1 MRRRYRKNLELP
13 VLEQVEI
20 LDFAAEGKSL
30 ARVDEKVVFVPL
42 TVPGDIVDIQL
53 TRSRSS
59 FSEGKV
65 IKFHKKSDLRIEP
78 ECEHFGQCGGCKW
91 QMLDYKT
98 QLEVKQKQVL
108 ENFQHLGNF
117 EFPEHFPILPSKNI
131 YFYRNKLEF
140 TFSNRKWL
148 TDYSKEIDFNDRSM
162 DGLGFHLPKM
172 FDRILDLEKCHL
184 QKEPSNSIRLSV
196 RDLAIKNKISFY
208 SARKKEGFLRNL
220 IIRTASTGDLMVIL
234 VIGFDDKPSLELIM
248 NHLADNFP
256 EITSLMYIVNTNLN
270 DTTNGMSAELF
281 KGNPF
286 LMEQMEDIQFKVGPL
301 SFYQTNSEQAYEMY
315 KIAREY
321 AQLTGKEVVYDLYTG
336 TGTIANFIAKNAHK
350 VIGIEYVK
358 EAIDDA
364 KMNSELNKID
374 NTSFF
379 VGDIGKI
386 LTAEFVQENGK
397 ADVIITDPPRAG
409 MHETVVKQLLEM
421 EANKI
426 VYISCNAATQARDID
441 LLKNKYKVTKV
452 QPLDMFPQTHHVENI
467 VLLELI

>member
-1 MRRRYRKNLELP
+1 MGRRYRKNRVLP
-13 VLEQVEI
+13 IIENVEI
-20 LDFAAEGKSL
+20 TGFAAEGKSL
-30 ARVDEKVVFVPL
+30 ARIDDKVVFVPL
-42 TVPGDIVDIQL
+42 AVPGDVVDIQL

-65 IKFHKKSDLRIEP
+65 VNFHKKSDLRIEP
-78 ECEHFGQCGGCKW
+78 ECKHFGQCGGCKW

-98 QLEVKQKQVL
+98 QLEVKQNQIL

-117 EFPEHFPILPSKNI
+117 EFPEHYPILPSKKI

-148 TDYSKEIDFNDRSM
+148 TEYSKEIDFNDLSM

-172 FDRILDLEKCHL
+172 FDRILDLENCHL
-184 QKEPSNSIRLSV
+184 QQEPSNSIRMSI
-196 RDLAIKNKISFY
+196 RNFAIENKISFY
-208 SARKKEGFLRNL
+208 SVRKHEGYLRNL

-234 VIGFDDKPSLELIM
+234 VVGYEDDTVLNSAM
-248 NHLADNFP
+248 NHLAENFP

-270 DTTNGMSAELF
+270 DTTNGMTAKLF

-286 LMEQMEDIQFKVGPL
+286 LMEQMEDIKFKVGPL

-321 AQLTGKEVVYDLYTG
+321 AQLTGEETVYDLYTG
-336 TGTIANFIAKNAHK
+336 TGTIANFVARNAKK
-350 VIGIEYVK
+350 VIGIEYVP
-358 EAIDDA
+358 EAIEDA
-364 KMNSELNKID
+364 KVNSEINKID
-374 NTSFF
+374 NTVFYA
-379 VGDIGKI
+379 GDMGKV
-386 LTAEFVQENGK
+386 LTTDFIKENGK

-409 MHETVVKQLLEM
+409 MHETVVNQLLAM
-421 EANKI
+421 EAKRI
-426 VYISCNAATQARDID
+426 VYISCNPATQARDID
-441 LLKNKYKVTKV
+441 LLKTKYTVTKV

-467 VLLELI
+467 VLLDLI

>member
-1 MRRRYRKNLELP
+1 MGRRYRKNRVLP
-13 VLEQVEI
+13 IIEKVEI
-20 LDFAAEGKSL
+20 TGFAAEGKSL
-30 ARVDEKVVFVPL
+30 ARIDDKVVFVPL
-42 TVPGDIVDIQL
+42 AVPGDVVDIQL

-65 IKFHKKSDLRIEP
+65 VNFHKKSDIRIEP
-78 ECEHFGQCGGCKW
+78 ECKHFGQCGGCKW
-91 QMLDYKT
+91 QMLDYKK

-117 EFPEHFPILPSKNI
+117 EFPTHFPILPSKKI

-172 FDRILDLEKCHL
+172 FDRILDIENCHL
-184 QKEPSNSIRLSV
+184 QQEPSNSIRMSIRNFALE
-196 RDLAIKNKISFY
+196 NKISFY
-208 SARKKEGFLRNL
+208 SVRKKEGYLRNL

-234 VIGFDDKPSLELIM
+234 VVGYEDDAVLNSAM
-248 NHLADNFP
+248 NHLAENFP

-270 DTTNGMSAELF
+270 DTTNGMTAKLF

-286 LMEQMEDIQFKVGPL
+286 IMEQMEDIKFKVGPH
-301 SFYQTNSEQAYEMY
+301 SFYQTNAEQAYEMY

-321 AQLTGKEVVYDLYTG
+321 AQLTGEETVYDLYTG
-336 TGTIANFIAKNAHK
+336 TGTIANFVARNAKK
-350 VIGIEYVK
+350 VIGIEYVP
-358 EAIDDA
+358 EAIEDA
-364 KMNSELNKID
+364 KVNSELNKIE

-379 VGDIGKI
+379 AGDMGKV
-386 LTAEFVQENGK
+386 LTPDFIKENGA

-409 MHETVVKQLLEM
+409 MHETVVAQLLEM
-421 EANKI
+421 EAKRI
-426 VYISCNAATQARDID
+426 VYISCNPATQARDID
-441 LLKNKYKVTKV
+441 LLKSKYKVTKV

-467 VLLELI
+467 VLLDLI